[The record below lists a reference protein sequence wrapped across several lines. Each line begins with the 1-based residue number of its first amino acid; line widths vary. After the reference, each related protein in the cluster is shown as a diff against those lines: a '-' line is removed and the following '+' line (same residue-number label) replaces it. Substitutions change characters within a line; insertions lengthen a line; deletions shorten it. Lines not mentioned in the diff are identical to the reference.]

1 MARKQKYDYFAAFQ
15 QLSQL
20 AVQEAD
26 LLVDTIQSFSDST
39 NLKPVLDKAHELE
52 HAGDMVNHDI
62 FRNAATDF
70 ITPIDR
76 EDIIELAQNLDNV
89 LDLVEDVMQRF
100 YMYDVHTM
108 HEGALEF
115 AQIIRKSCGAL
126 NEAMED
132 FANFKK
138 STKFKQLIVDV
149 NSYEEEADRLL
160 ISEMRKLYTEE
171 KDAPLRIVVWS
182 QLYARLEKC
191 SDACEH
197 VADNM
202 STILMKNV

>member
-1 MARKQKYDYFAAFQ
+1 MARKQKFDYFDAFR
-15 QLSQL
+15 QLSAL
-20 AVQEAD
+20 AVEEAD
-26 LLVDTIQSFSDST
+26 LLVSTIENFPGAAELPS
-39 NLKPVLDKAHELE
+39 VMDKAHEIE
-52 HAGDMVNHDI
+52 HKGDMINHDI
-62 FRNAATDF
+62 FQNAATDF

-76 EDIIELAQNLDNV
+76 EDIIDLAQNLDNV
-89 LDLVEDVMQRF
+89 IDLAEDVIQRC
-100 YMYDVHTM
+100 YMYDVHTV

-138 STKFKQLIVDV
+138 STKFKQLIIDV

-160 ISEMRKLYTEE
+160 LKVTRKLYTEE
-171 KDAPLRIVVWS
+171 KEAPMRVLVWS
-182 QLYARLEKC
+182 QIYARLEKC

-197 VADNM
+197 VADDM

>member
-1 MARKQKYDYFAAFQ
+1 MARKQKYDYFEAFQ
-15 QLSQL
+15 QLSAL
-20 AVQEAD
+20 AVKEAD
-26 LLVDTIQSFSDST
+26 LLVETIQNFEEGAD
-39 NLKPVLDKAHELE
+39 LKPVLDKAHELE
-52 HAGDMVNHDI
+52 HSGDLVNHAI
-62 FRNAATDF
+62 FQNAATDF

-76 EDIIELAQNLDNV
+76 EDIIELAQNLDEV
-89 LDLVEDVMQRF
+89 LDLIEDVMQRF

-149 NSYEEEADRLL
+149 NSYE
-160 ISEMRKLYTEE
+160 
-171 KDAPLRIVVWS
+171 
-182 QLYARLEKC
+182 
-191 SDACEH
+191 
-197 VADNM
+197 
-202 STILMKNV
+202 